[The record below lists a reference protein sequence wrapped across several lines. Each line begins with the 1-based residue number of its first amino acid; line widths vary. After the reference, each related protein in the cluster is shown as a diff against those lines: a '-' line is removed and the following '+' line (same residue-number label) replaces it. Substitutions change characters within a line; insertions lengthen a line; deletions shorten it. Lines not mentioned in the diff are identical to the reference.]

1 MNVLILTLIILSVI
15 LWGWALYDIN
25 ISRLRG
31 DRLQPLWL
39 MLIVVFPSIG
49 PLIYF
54 RVKRRTLVNG
64 GVREKLKAPSFRN

>member
-1 MNVLILTLIILSVI
+1 MHLNIDSMNVLILTLIILSVI

-54 RVKRRTLVNG
+54 RVKRRKRFISG
-64 GVREKLKAPSFRN
+64 DIR

>member
-1 MNVLILTLIILSVI
+1 MHLNIVPMHVLILTLIILSVI

-54 RVKRRTLVNG
+54 RVKRSRRFIRG
-64 GVREKLKAPSFRN
+64 DIR